1 MSGCKV
7 LCAVMALVGG
17 LGAQAAWAQAGSSED
32 PAERVQL
39 VAPKI
44 AEADGTGPSITTRG
58 VSSSVND
65 TDAAPA
71 SAAVAVVPVA
81 APVQNSN
88 KLHVRPFS
96 RIAIGSKSG
105 TLGLGGQIATPLASW
120 LTLRGGADFFSFGLT
135 ESIDGATY
143 GGNVA
148 LKSGIACV
156 DIFPFGHGLHISP
169 GILIF
174 HSTIGATMNVPGG
187 NTFSMGDSSYT
198 SDPNDPVTGSGG
210 IFFSRSIMPSLTLGF
225 GNMITRKDRSHWSV
239 PFEVGAAYTGHYTM
253 QLNLAGSVCSQ
264 GVCQST
270 SNSSVQSSVT
280 QEQNDLNEAAKHY
293 QLYPIISSGIAY
305 RF

>member
-1 MSGCKV
+1 MCV
-7 LCAVMALVGG
+7 VTALVAG
-17 LGAQAAWAQAGSSED
+17 LVAGVGAQAGMAQAASATSSN
-32 PAERVQL
+32 PVLQMAS
-39 VAPKI
+39 APTMI
-44 AEADGTGPSITTRG
+44 AAAG

-65 TDAAPA
+65 ADAAPA
-71 SAAVAVVPVA
+71 AAAVATVPVTPPA
-81 APVQNSN
+81 KNS
-88 KLHVRPFS
+88 KKQHVRPFS
-96 RIAIGSKSG
+96 RIAIGTKSG

-135 ESIDGATY
+135 EGIDGATY
-143 GGNVA
+143 GGNVS

-169 GILIF
+169 GIQIF

-198 SDPNDPVTGSGG
+198 SDPNDPVTGNGS
-210 IFFSRSIMPSLTLGF
+210 IVFSRSIMPSLTVGF
-225 GNMITRKDRSHWSV
+225 GNIITRKDRSHWSV
-239 PFEVGAAYTGHYTM
+239 PFEVGAAYTAHYTM

-264 GVCQST
+264 GFCQSVGA
-270 SNSSVQSSVT
+270 SSVQQSVT
-280 QEQNDLNEAAKHY
+280 QEQSDLNEAAKHY

>member
-1 MSGCKV
+1 
-7 LCAVMALVGG
+7 MALVAG
-17 LGAQAAWAQAGSSED
+17 LSAQTGWSQAGASED
-32 PAERVQL
+32 PAARVQL

-44 AEADGTGPSITTRG
+44 ASTDGAGPALATAG

-65 TDAAPA
+65 ADAAPA
-71 SAAVAVVPVA
+71 SAAVAVVPVTQPA
-81 APVQNSN
+81 KNRNNQR
-88 KLHVRPFS
+88 VRPFS

-105 TLGLGGQIATPLASW
+105 TLGLGGQIATPLTRW

-135 ESIDGATY
+135 EGIDSVNYSGQI
-143 GGNVA
+143 A
-148 LKSGIACV
+148 LKSGIACI

-174 HSTIGATMNVPGG
+174 KSAIGASMNVPGG
-187 NTFSMGDSSYT
+187 NTFSMGDNSYT
-198 SDPNDPVTGSGG
+198 SDASDPVTGNGS
-210 IFFSRSIMPSLTLGF
+210 IVFSRSVMPSLTLGF
-225 GNMITRKDRSHWSV
+225 GNMITRKERGHWSV

-264 GVCQST
+264 GYCQSVT
-270 SNSSVQSSVT
+270 ASSVQQSVT